1 MGVVLALASSAMWGS
16 SDFGGG
22 LLAKRAYSVRVV
34 FWSQVGGLLV
44 MCAALLV
51 AAVTGHAPG
60 VGGWMV
66 YGPIAGVVGCLGL
79 CSFYAALSLGTMGVV
94 SPIAALGAIVPVVLG
109 VLGGEQ
115 IGILTGVGLAL
126 ALGGAALASGPEL
139 SGEVARLP
147 ILLAVVAAFSF
158 GTTLYLLHLAS
169 NSSVVGGLWSMRV
182 ASITVLGTAWLCWP
196 RGIPGPALT
205 RRLIPVAMVIGT
217 GDLAANALFAIAS
230 TIGAIAVV
238 SVLGSLYP
246 VMTLLLARGF
256 LQERLRRIQLIGV
269 AFAVAGVALTVS

>member
-1 MGVVLALASSAMWGS
+1 MGVFLALASSAMWGS

-34 FWSQVGGLLV
+34 FWSQVGGLFL

-51 AAVTGHAPG
+51 AVATGHAPA
-60 VGGWMV
+60 VGGWMI
-66 YGPIAGVVGCLGL
+66 YGPIAGLAGCLGL

-94 SPIAALGAIVPVVLG
+94 SPIAALGAIVPVLLG
-109 VLGGEQ
+109 VIGGER
-115 IGILTGVGLAL
+115 IGALTGIGLTLAL
-126 ALGGAALASGPEL
+126 AGAALASGPEL
-139 SGEVARLP
+139 SGAVARLP

-158 GTTLYLLHLAS
+158 GTTLYLVHLAS
-169 NSSVVGGLWSMRV
+169 DTSVVGGLWAMRT
-182 ASITVLGTAWLCWP
+182 ASVGALGLAWLLWP
-196 RGIPGPALT
+196 GGIPGPALT
-205 RRLIPVAMVIGT
+205 RRLIPVTMLVGT

-230 TIGAIAVV
+230 TTGAIAVV

-256 LQERLRRIQLIGV
+256 LHERLRPIQLIGV
-269 AFAVAGVALTVS
+269 GCAVVGVALTVS